1 MNQSFYTGIS
11 GVKSHQYSID
21 VLSNNIAN
29 INTTGYKESRPEFS
43 TILSNQLTGTVFDP
57 LNSDIGVGTQID
69 ATTKNFKQ
77 GALVKTEGTY
87 DLAINGVGWFGMLD
101 DQGNKFFTRV
111 GTFNP
116 DATGHLVDMNGNY
129 LTGTLSDNIVNNQVK
144 QDPSDEVILSDPYN
158 QTKIKL
164 IDDLTY
170 PSKPTTNI
178 KIKGNLDPEKILE
191 FSPKTEKKEEVPN
204 LEIFKAIS
212 ITNKD
217 QDNKLELSF
226 KKEVPQAKE
235 GIKWNVEAIITGEDG
250 DIIGEPQTGVVTFDS
265 KGALL
270 ENTLKSINND
280 GNIVTLDF
288 GKGYEGLVSMSD
300 VSASRKVEKDGY
312 PGGKLQE
319 YDVDEEG
326 QVIAIFDNAQVV
338 PIAKIA
344 TYHFQNQEGLE
355 SASTTYFQESENSGK
370 ATFLKNKD
378 GQPAKGSII
387 HSRMLESSN
396 VSLSKTL
403 SELIVMQKAFDAS
416 SKSITTSDQMVQNA
430 IQMKK

>member
-11 GVKSHQYSID
+11 GIKSHQYSID

-43 TILSNQLTGTVFDP
+43 TILSNQLAGTVFDP
-57 LNSDIGVGTQID
+57 LNSDIGVGTQIHS
-69 ATTKNFKQ
+69 TTKNFKQ
-77 GALVKTEGTY
+77 GALVKTDGTY
-87 DLAINGVGWFGMLD
+87 DLAINGIGWFGMLD
-101 DQGNKFFTRV
+101 NQGDKFFTRV

-144 QDPSDEVILSDPYN
+144 QDPTSEVILSDPSN
-158 QTKIKL
+158 QAKIQL
-164 IDDLTY
+164 IDNLVY

-178 KIKGNLDPEKILE
+178 KIKGNLDPEKIFE
-191 FSPKTEKKEEVPN
+191 FSPETEKKEEVSN

-212 ITNKD
+212 ITNKN

-235 GIKWNVEAIITGEDG
+235 GIIWNVEAIITGEDG
-250 DIIGEPQTGVVTFDS
+250 TIVGDPQTGKVTFDS
-265 KGALL
+265 KGSLI
-270 ENTLKSINND
+270 ENTLKSINNE
-280 GNIVTLDF
+280 GNTVTLDF
-288 GKGYEGLVSMSD
+288 GEGYEGLVSMSD
-300 VSASRKVEKDGY
+300 VTASRKVEKDGY
-312 PGGKLQE
+312 PGGKLQK
-319 YDVDEEG
+319 YDIDENG

-344 TYHFQNQEGLE
+344 TYHFQNQAGLE
-355 SASTTYFQESENSGK
+355 STNTTYFQESENSGK
-370 ATFLKNKD
+370 ATFLKNKE
-378 GQPAKGSII
+378 GKPVNGSII
-387 HSRMLESSN
+387 KSKMLESSN
-396 VSLSKTL
+396 VSLSNTL

>member
-29 INTTGYKESRPEFS
+29 INTTGFKESRPEFS
-43 TILSNQLTGTVFDP
+43 TVLSNQLSGTVFDP
-57 LNSDIGVGTQID
+57 LNSDIGIGTQIN

-77 GALVKTEGTY
+77 GGLVKSDGTY
-87 DLAINGVGWFGMLD
+87 DLAINGIGWFGMLD
-101 DQGNKFFTRV
+101 DQGNKFFTRA

-116 DATGHLVDMNGNY
+116 DASGHLVDMNGNY
-129 LTGTLSDNIVNNQVK
+129 LTGTLSDNIVDNQVK
-144 QDPSDEVILSDPYN
+144 QDPSNEVILSNPTT
-158 QTKIKL
+158 QTKIEL
-164 IDDLTY
+164 LDTLTY
-170 PSKPTTNI
+170 PSKPTTKI
-178 KIKGNLDPEKILE
+178 KIKGNLDPEKLLE
-191 FSPKTEKKEEVPN
+191 FSAQTGQKEEVSN

-235 GIKWNVEAIITGEDG
+235 GIIWNIEATITDENEN
-250 DIIGEPQTGVVTFDS
+250 IIGEIQEGKVTFDS
-265 KGALL
+265 KGALIS
-270 ENTLKSINND
+270 NTLTSINND
-280 GNIVTLDF
+280 GNVVALDF
-288 GKGYEGLVSMSD
+288 GEGYEGLISMSD
-300 VSASRKVEKDGY
+300 VTASRKVEKDGY

-319 YDVDEEG
+319 YNVDENG
-326 QVIAIFDNAQVV
+326 QVLAIFDNAQVV

-344 TYHFQNQEGLE
+344 TYHFQNQAGLE
-355 SASTTYFQESENSGK
+355 GANTTYFQESENSGK
-370 ATFLKNKD
+370 AIFLTDKNGD
-378 GQPAKGSII
+378 PAKGSII
-387 HSRMLESSN
+387 KSKMLESSN

-416 SKSITTSDQMVQNA
+416 SKSITTSDQMIQNA
-430 IQMKK
+430 IKMKK